1 MILIVA
7 SANWFVEEKR
17 EGWRRTER
25 VREKNRKL
33 ERR

>member
-7 SANWFVEEKR
+7 YANWFVEEKR

-25 VREKNRKL
+25 VREKTGS
-33 ERR
+33 